1 MMNSMGAA
9 YVLEH
14 NHNTDSYHGDIM
26 EEDDEHDELT
36 LPAPDTVPV
45 HHHGGV
51 ALAPSHHL
59 LQLSLHV

>member
-1 MMNSMGAA
+1 MGAA

-14 NHNTDSYHGDIM
+14 NHNTDSYHRDIM

-36 LPAPDTVPV
+36 LPAPNTVPV